1 MSIEWLYSN
10 LDWIIIF
17 LILVI
22 FVLFLFPIILG
33 RDLLKKSKD
42 KK

>member
-22 FVLFLFPIILG
+22 LILFLFPVILG